1 MGIGDAD
8 RLKRYERQ
16 MIFPGLG
23 LDAQRKLMQSRAVV
37 VGVGGLGSW
46 VADLLARAGVGM
58 LRLVD
63 SDRVDI
69 TNLHRQGLYDES
81 DARAGDAKVH
91 AAARRLGAINSQLEI
106 QPVRR
111 RLDAANIYELAGDV
125 DLILDGTDNFAARFI
140 INDYAV
146 KTGTPWV
153 FAGAVAAEAQ
163 TMTIIP
169 HRTPCLRCIF
179 DAPPPPCTDPACRI
193 AGVLG
198 PAVATIAAIEATE
211 AVKILAGCRDRA
223 SPYLL
228 KLDLWDNR
236 LQRIDAASAC
246 KDVPFP
252 CPCCKGGHFDFL
264 EA

>member
-1 MGIGDAD
+1 MHTSDAD

-23 LDAQRKLMQSRAVV
+23 LDAQRKLSQSRAAV

-46 VADLLARAGVGM
+46 AAELLARSGVGM
-58 LRLVD
+58 LRLIDDDSVD
-63 SDRVDI
+63 L
-69 TNLHRQGLYDES
+69 TNLHRQALYDES
-81 DARAGDAKVH
+81 DAAGEEAKVD
-91 AAARRLGAINSQLEI
+91 AAARRLRAINSQLDVE
-106 QPVRR
+106 PVGR
-111 RLDAANIYELAGDV
+111 RLDAANIDALAADV
-125 DLILDGTDNFAARFI
+125 DVILDGTDNFHTRFI

-146 KTGTPWV
+146 KTSAPWI

-179 DAPPPPCTDPACRI
+179 DAPPPPCSDPVCRV

-198 PAVATIAAIEATE
+198 PAVATIAAIQAAE
-211 AVKILAGCRDRA
+211 AVKILAGRHDHV

-246 KDVPFP
+246 KDTP
-252 CPCCKGGHFDFL
+252 CPCCKGGRFDFL
-264 EA
+264 EG